1 MPGNHDGWSPVPFS
15 TRIGRLLTR
24 TRATTEPTAP
34 LDTTTEQ
41 GGRPGRRLALP
52 ALVAAGALVVAGGT
66 AVYAQA
72 HKTVTLDVDGTT
84 RTVTTFAGSV
94 DGLLSDEGV
103 ATGARDSVDPAG
115 SLSDGD
121 VVTVRHAHRVTVA
134 QDGKHRTVWTTAL
147 TADEALDLLAVR
159 DPDVQLVASRSGGGR
174 PELSLDLSLR
184 GPATIVVDGK
194 ELEVGDVRT
203 TVADA
208 LEDAGIALGGY
219 DRVRLANDDER
230 HVRVVVQRVSVR
242 TVTRS
247 EEVAFSSSEK
257 DDASRYVGTQVVTT
271 KGVPGTRTIVE
282 RVTTVDG
289 KETKRVLVAD
299 TQTVN
304 PVHEVVSVGT
314 KKRPVVSTSG
324 GGGSSKGGPIGDT
337 RDADSLNWA
346 ALAKCESGGNPT
358 IVSANGLY
366 HGLYQFSVGTW
377 RSVGGAGLP
386 SQASPA
392 EQTSRAKMLYLR
404 SGAGQWPHC
413 GPRLFS

>member
-121 VVTVRHAHRVTVA
+121 VVTVRHARRVTVA

-147 TADEALDLLAVR
+147 TVDEALAQFELSD
-159 DPDVQLVASRSGGGR
+159 DVYVSASRSHRLPLDGT
-174 PELSLDLSLR
+174 ELEVTETYIDRCLQ
-184 GPATIVVDGK
+184 GVVDG
-194 ELEVGDVRT
+194 ELSAVEAAKAKWFATETAKKIVAINKDEDAPIFEIADFGVVGDARKILPKLVE
-203 TVADA
+203 V
-208 LEDAGIALGGY
+208 LS
-219 DRVRLANDDER
+219 ER
-230 HVRVVVQRVSVR
+230 
-242 TVTRS
+242 
-247 EEVAFSSSEK
+247 
-257 DDASRYVGTQVVTT
+257 
-271 KGVPGTRTIVE
+271 
-282 RVTTVDG
+282 
-289 KETKRVLVAD
+289 
-299 TQTVN
+299 
-304 PVHEVVSVGT
+304 
-314 KKRPVVSTSG
+314 
-324 GGGSSKGGPIGDT
+324 
-337 RDADSLNWA
+337 
-346 ALAKCESGGNPT
+346 
-358 IVSANGLY
+358 
-366 HGLYQFSVGTW
+366 
-377 RSVGGAGLP
+377 
-386 SQASPA
+386 QA
-392 EQTSRAKMLYLR
+392 R
-404 SGAGQWPHC
+404 
-413 GPRLFS
+413 